1 MSNIMLSIQPQFVE
15 KILSGEKR
23 FEFRKVKAKLPPE
36 KIIIYSTSP
45 ISQVIG
51 EADVEK
57 ILIDTPENL
66 WDLTSVH
73 SGIDEMFFKN
83 YYKNRN
89 EAVAYELKNVTVYS
103 EPKDLKEFGI
113 NAAPQSFVY
122 I

>member
-1 MSNIMLSIQPQFVE
+1 MLSIQPQFVE